1 MKTINLSIQHPVLK
15 ECVTLASLDC
25 MTESTET
32 LCKFWKE
39 LNSVSILCML
49 WFKFIF
55 GLIFFK
61 PFDFYFFSN
70 YDNAYVTNLK
80 ENKSNK

>member
-1 MKTINLSIQHPVLK
+1 MIESI
-15 ECVTLASLDC
+15 EI
-25 MTESTET
+25 

-61 PFDFYFFSN
+61 LFDFYFFFN
-70 YDNAYVTNLK
+70 YDNVYVINFK
-80 ENKSNK
+80 ENKFNK